1 MKPNTR
7 VALLLS
13 LIPYA
18 GIVNASGSC
27 NDSVTVNV
35 PKATIS
41 MGASRTV
48 TNFADAIACAALVA
62 KQRTAIKEI
71 DLVID
76 AGHYRQVDVV
86 HYPKEL
92 MAWSGRL
99 NIIGNG
105 NVILSGAELIEYISK
120 ISDAKYTASISS
132 EYYNAVVTH
141 WSRGFNEAKV
151 VAPPKLIVS
160 GKPMRLAREPN
171 DGFFFIAQAPDRNG
185 AIFTHGG
192 ELISGYH
199 GQANVFAHGLFGTDW
214 ADFVVPI
221 SAYNSELKSIKL
233 KYSPKYGLLSGGRY
247 FLEGAAEFVNSDK
260 EYAASG
266 SNNNVVFYT
275 SKIPSEVEVT
285 GAKGILDGS
294 GVKNLTIKNIIF
306 ESVRGTAISLA
317 GNNIAFKGVTVRNT
331 GMNGVNLTGYNNSI
345 SDSSIYDIGATAIDI
360 SGGDRKTLA
369 PSNSLVKN
377 NSIHG
382 YGLDVLTG
390 VQGIK
395 MSGVGI
401 KLVDNKI
408 YDSPNGGILFYGN
421 DHLIKGNEIYDVQK
435 ITGDS
440 GAIYVGRDWTAQGT
454 VISENFIHHVY
465 GSRGHKASAIYLD
478 DQASG
483 ITITDNIIANVNK
496 GFLIGGGRRNIV
508 MRNVVVNSPTCLV
521 FDDRGL
527 NWQKYTVQPGGVM
540 LVGLRYVPYK
550 SKAYTSRY
558 PGIGLLPDDRPGVPA
573 DNIVKDNVGT
583 CNWNVAPSLVT
594 EGGSVVE
601 NNITNGSR
609 WLSNPSAATDSSY
622 NMTRADYIVD
632 WSLLS
637 H

>member
-18 GIVNASGSC
+18 GMVNASGSC
-27 NDSVTVNV
+27 NDSVTVKV

-62 KQRTAIKEI
+62 KQRTAIKAI

-76 AGHYRQVDVV
+76 AGHYRQADVV

-92 MAWSGRL
+92 MAWSGMF

-105 NVILSGAELIEYISK
+105 NVILSGAELVKDISK
-120 ISDAKYTASISS
+120 ISDDKYSAPISS
-132 EYYNAVVTH
+132 EHYNAVVTH
-141 WSRGFNEAKV
+141 WSRGFNETKV
-151 VAPPKLIVS
+151 VAPPKLIFS
-160 GKPMRLAREPN
+160 GKPMRLAREP
-171 DGFFFIAQAPDRNG
+171 DYGFFSIAQAPDRNG
-185 AIFTHGG
+185 IVFTHSG
-192 ELISGYH
+192 ESISGYH

-221 SAYNSELKSIKL
+221 STYNSESKSIKL
-233 KYSPKYGLLSGGRY
+233 KYPPKYGLLSGGRY
-247 FLEGAAEFVNSDK
+247 FLEGAAEFANSDG

-266 SNNNVVFYT
+266 SKNNLVFVT
-275 SKIPSEVEVT
+275 SITPSQVELT
-285 GAKGILDGS
+285 DSEGILDGS
-294 GVKNLTIKNIIF
+294 GVKNLTIQNITL

-390 VQGIK
+390 IQGIK

-496 GFLIGGGRRNIV
+496 GFLIGGGRRNTIFH
-508 MRNVVVNSPTCLV
+508 NVVANSSNCMV

-527 NWQKYTVQPGGVM
+527 NWQKYTVEPGGVM

-558 PGIGLLPDDRPGVPA
+558 PGIGLLPGDRPGAPA
-573 DNIVKDNVGT
+573 DNVVKDNVGT
-583 CNWNVAPSLVT
+583 CNWNIAPAVVN
-594 EGGSVVE
+594 EGGSLVV

-609 WLSNPSAATDSSY
+609 LLANPSAAADSSY
-622 NMTRADYIVD
+622 NMKKVDYIVD
-632 WSLLS
+632 WASLS